1 MDGKGK
7 SEGDIDT
14 RRDTA
19 SNRLRFRYTRRRWPA
34 VSIGEKGGGREGSY
48 FSAVIRNNIA
58 IYVRTAEP
66 ISGSLLR
73 NACSSFNLDG
83 TGTRRIRPA
92 HFDLGGFFAIS
103 SFQLFVQ
110 RWTTIAAISRINRDF
125 FVADSRISQDGRIRL
140 AEQLVLSSSFLK
152 VRLAPF
158 SIFLDKSVCICNF
171 PTEPNTMNAEQW
183 FENPFLE
190 KISSNGMIIRGDL
203 QRYKS
208 GISSSSSSRIPKRKR
223 VERNDEEE
231 EVSLNYP

>member
-34 VSIGEKGGGREGSY
+34 VSIGEKGGGREGGSY

-125 FVADSRISQDGRIRL
+125 FVADSRISQDGKIRL

-158 SIFLDKSVCICNF
+158 D
-171 PTEPNTMNAEQW
+171 
-183 FENPFLE
+183 
-190 KISSNGMIIRGDL
+190 ISR
-203 QRYKS
+203 
-208 GISSSSSSRIPKRKR
+208 
-223 VERNDEEE
+223 
-231 EVSLNYP
+231 

>member
-34 VSIGEKGGGREGSY
+34 VSIGEKGGGGSY

-103 SFQLFVQ
+103 SFQLFVR

-125 FVADSRISQDGRIRL
+125 FVADSRISQDGKIRL

-158 SIFLDKSVCICNF
+158 D
-171 PTEPNTMNAEQW
+171 
-183 FENPFLE
+183 
-190 KISSNGMIIRGDL
+190 ISR
-203 QRYKS
+203 
-208 GISSSSSSRIPKRKR
+208 
-223 VERNDEEE
+223 
-231 EVSLNYP
+231 